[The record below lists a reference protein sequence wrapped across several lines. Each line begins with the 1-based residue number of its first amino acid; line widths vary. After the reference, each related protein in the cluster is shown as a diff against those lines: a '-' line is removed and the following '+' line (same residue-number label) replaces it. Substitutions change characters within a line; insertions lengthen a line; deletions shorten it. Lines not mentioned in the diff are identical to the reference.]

1 MKLIYPDQKC
11 YNYLVAIR
19 INNVI
24 PSRSF
29 VVDKELDGGHRLD
42 LTQLREQFLAFGS
55 RNRGHQGWGG
65 RLLEFKFEDLG
76 FRWNYEVT

>member
-1 MKLIYPDQKC
+1 MFVKQSNIFQKQVVSVKLIYPDQKC
-11 YNYLVAIR
+11 HLVAIC

-55 RNRGHQGWGG
+55 GNRRQQ
-65 RLLEFKFEDLG
+65 
-76 FRWNYEVT
+76 